1 MSMNPFSASTHSI
14 RTVLAHSHLTLQL
27 TARNIQIQYRGSYL
41 GVVWTLLSPLMML
54 GIYSFVFG
62 YVFSGSFNGET
73 PLEHALGI
81 FVGLAIHNFFAE
93 TIVMTPGLIQANTTF
108 VKKVVFPLET
118 LVIARLLASLL
129 TIAIKSTLI
138 IVATL
143 LLGKTIS
150 VAHLGIIAMLPIMFL
165 TATGIGMLFSAVGV
179 YIKDLGN
186 ASQFM
191 SMALLFGSAVFYP
204 LEKVPPGAWTYLQF
218 NPLVYMIDG
227 IRNIVLWNQPI
238 PAANFIP
245 PTITAIVIFLFGN
258 YVFQKL
264 RPSFPDCL

>member
-1 MSMNPFSASTHSI
+1 MMNPVSASARSV
-14 RTVLAHSHLTLQL
+14 RTISAHTHLTLQL
-27 TARNIQIQYRGSYL
+27 ATRNIQMQYRGSYL

-62 YVFSGSFNGET
+62 YVFSGSFDGET

-118 LVIARLLASLL
+118 LVVARLLASLL
-129 TIAIKSTLI
+129 TIAIKSALI
-138 IVATL
+138 LAAAL
-143 LLGKTIS
+143 LLGKSIS
-150 VAHLGIIAMLPIMFL
+150 LAYFGILAMLPILFI
-165 TATGIGMLFSAVGV
+165 TAMGIGMLFSAVGV

-204 LEKVPPGAWTYLQF
+204 VDKIPPSAWTYLQF

-227 IRNIVLWNQPI
+227 IRGIVLWEE
-238 PAANFIP
+238 AIP
-245 PTITAIVIFLFGN
+245 PQSFLPPAIAAIAIFLLGN

-264 RPSFPDCL
+264 RPSFADYL

>member
-1 MSMNPFSASTHSI
+1 MMSLFTASVRSTKI
-14 RTVLAHSHLTLQL
+14 IFAHTHLTLQL
-27 TARNIQIQYRGSYL
+27 AVRNIQIQYRGSYL

-93 TIVMTPGLIQANTTF
+93 TIVITPGLIQANTTF

-138 IVATL
+138 IVAAL
-143 LLGKTIS
+143 LLGKS
-150 VAHLGIIAMLPIMFL
+150 VSTAHLGIIAMLPIMFL
-165 TATGIGMLFSAVGV
+165 TATGIGMLFSAIGV
-179 YIKDLGN
+179 VIKDLGN

-204 LEKVPPGAWTYLQF
+204 IEKVPPGAWTYLQF

-227 IRNIVLWNQPI
+227 IRNIVLLNQAI
-238 PAANFIP
+238 PAQNFVP
-245 PTITAIVIFLFGN
+245 PAITAIVIFLFGN

-264 RPSFPDCL
+264 RPSFPDYL

>member
-1 MSMNPFSASTHSI
+1 MNPLTASARSVT
-14 RTVLAHSHLTLQL
+14 TVWSHTHLTLQL
-27 TARNIQIQYRGSYL
+27 AARNIQMQYRGSYL
-41 GVVWTLLSPLMML
+41 GMVWTLLSPLLML

-62 YVFSGSFNGET
+62 YVFSGSFNGEA

-118 LVIARLLASLL
+118 LVVARLIASLL
-129 TIAIKSTLI
+129 TIAIKSVLI
-138 IVATL
+138 LVAAI
-143 LLGKTIS
+143 LLGKNVTL
-150 VAHLGIIAMLPIMFL
+150 AHLGILAMLPIIL
-165 TATGIGMLFSAVGV
+165 VTAMGVGMLFSAIGV
-179 YIKDLGN
+179 VVKDLGN
-186 ASQFM
+186 ASQFI

-204 LEKVPPGAWTYLQF
+204 VDKIPFGAWTYLQF

-227 IRNIVLWNQPI
+227 IRNIVLWNEAI
-238 PAANFIP
+238 PAPNFLP
-245 PTITAIVIFLFGN
+245 PAIAAVIIFIFGN

-264 RPSFPDCL
+264 RPSFPDYL

>member
-1 MSMNPFSASTHSI
+1 MKLFTASAQASRSIVTHW
-14 RTVLAHSHLTLQL
+14 HLTLQL
-27 TARNIQIQYRGSYL
+27 ATRNIQMQYRGSYL

-62 YVFSGSFNGET
+62 YVFSGSFNNET
-73 PLEHALGI
+73 PLQHALGI

-93 TIVMTPGLIQANTTF
+93 TIVLTPTLIQSHASF

-118 LVIARLLASLL
+118 LVIARLIASLL
-129 TIAIKSTLI
+129 TLAIKSALI
-138 IVATL
+138 VVAAL
-143 LLGKTIS
+143 LMGNGIS
-150 VAHLGIIAMLPIMFL
+150 LAHLGIFAMLPIMFL
-165 TATGIGMLFSAVGV
+165 MATGIGMLFASIGV
-179 YIKDLGN
+179 VIKDLGN

-204 LEKVPPGAWTYLQF
+204 IDKIPPAAWTYLQF

-227 IRNIVLWNQPI
+227 IRDIVLWNQAMPLENYTA
-238 PAANFIP
+238 PAIA
-245 PTITAIVIFLFGN
+245 AVVIFLLGN

-264 RPSFPDCL
+264 RPSFPDYL